1 MGTKNMKPEV
11 YEEILSRYVNDVS
24 VRYETQKSRIN
35 DNEMKVYMFVTIDFN
50 DRYF

>member
-1 MGTKNMKPEV
+1 MKSEA

-24 VRYETQKSRIN
+24 VRYETQKSRTN
-35 DNEMKVYMFVTIDFN
+35 DNEMKVFLFLTVDFN